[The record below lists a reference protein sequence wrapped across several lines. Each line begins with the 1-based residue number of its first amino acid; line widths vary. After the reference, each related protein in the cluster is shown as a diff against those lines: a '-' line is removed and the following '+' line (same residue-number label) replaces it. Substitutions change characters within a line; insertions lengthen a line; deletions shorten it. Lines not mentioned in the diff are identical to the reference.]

1 MCDERFSTIH
11 TVKNSYEYI
20 LPVDNS
26 QRELVSWGVLI
37 NLMSFMGSAADTFV
51 HGILGKVCGWMS
63 YFYTLKSSEK
73 LQNKVIDFPTWTL
86 SIMMW
91 IILSDIPS
99 PRIETTFSNGFE
111 PPTLFCPKFGLQTVL
126 KGIFRPNLKKKLS
139 EILCVFG
146 SPEAWVGWVW
156 GLVGACLRLGF
167 QATRLV
173 YSTACGD
180 LRPPY
185 GCDPQDGKL
194 PGNQSTR

>member
-1 MCDERFSTIH
+1 MNVLFLYFKKLRKVAEQ
-11 TVKNSYEYI
+11 SY
-20 LPVDNS
+20 
-26 QRELVSWGVLI
+26 R
-37 NLMSFMGSAADTFV
+37 
-51 HGILGKVCGWMS
+51 
-63 YFYTLKSSEK
+63 
-73 LQNKVIDFPTWTL
+73 
-86 SIMMW
+86 
-91 IILSDIPS
+91 
-99 PRIETTFSNGFE
+99 FSNGFE

-146 SPEAWVGWVW
+146 SPEAWVRWVW

-185 GCDPQDGKL
+185 GRDPQDGKL